1 MRVPELAALRSLF
14 PVTQHLAYMNHAG
27 VAPISSRVAAAIRSA
42 TEEYLTWGGARYERL
57 FRGVEATRSSAAKLL
72 GASPDEVAFVKNT
85 SEGIALVAE
94 GFPWQQGDAVA
105 VPEGEFPANV
115 YPWMHLER
123 RGVRLLRVPMR
134 DGRLHVDDFR
144 SVLEQPRVRL
154 LSVSSVEFETG
165 FRNDLATLGQ
175 LCRDRGV
182 FFFVDAIQSLGAL
195 PLDPWALGIH
205 ALAADGHKWL
215 LGPEGAGILYLARE
229 ARDRIEPVEVGW
241 NSVVSPLEFS
251 RIRFELRADARRFEC
266 GSHAAVLLHGLG
278 AALDLLLEVGIDRIA
293 PAVLSNA
300 QRLSEGLQR
309 RGYPILSSL
318 EPSERSG
325 IVAFRPR
332 GDPARLARE
341 FLEAGVAVAA
351 RGEGI
356 RLSPHFYNDAG
367 DAGRFFEALEHL
379 DRQR

>member
-1 MRVPELAALRSLF
+1 MNARSLDEIRRLF
-14 PVTQHLAYMNHAG
+14 PVTEHLAYINHAG

-42 TEEYLTWGGARYERL
+42 SEEYLAWGGARYERL
-57 FRGVEATRSSAAKLL
+57 FRRVEQTRSSAARLL
-72 GASPDEVAFVKNT
+72 GAAAEEIAFVKNT
-85 SEGIALVAE
+85 SEGIAHVAE
-94 GFPWQQGDAVA
+94 GFPWRPGDGVA

-115 YPWMHLER
+115 YPWMHLQR

-134 DGRLHVDDFR
+134 SGRLAIDDFR
-144 SVLEQPRVRL
+144 QALQDPSVRL

-165 FRNDLATLGQ
+165 FRNDLASLGQ

-195 PLDPWALGIH
+195 PLAPSELGIH

-229 ARDRIEPVEVGW
+229 AWDRIEPVEVGW

-251 RIRFELRADARRFEC
+251 RVRFELRTDARRFEC
-266 GSHAAVLLHGLG
+266 GSHAAILLHGLG
-278 AALDLLLEVGIDRIA
+278 AALDLLLEVGIDLVA

-300 QRLSEGLQR
+300 ERLSEGLRR

-332 GDPARLARE
+332 GDPAQLARGL
-341 FLEAGVAVAA
+341 LEAGVAVAA
-351 RGEGI
+351 RGAGI

-367 DAGRFFEALEHL
+367 DAERFFEAVERL
-379 DRQR
+379 DRTG